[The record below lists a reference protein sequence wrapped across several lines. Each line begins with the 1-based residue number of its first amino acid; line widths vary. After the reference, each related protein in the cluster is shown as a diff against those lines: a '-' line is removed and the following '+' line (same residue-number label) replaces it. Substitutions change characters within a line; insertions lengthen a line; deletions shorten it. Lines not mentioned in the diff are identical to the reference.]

1 MNDNFRLEK
10 EQTWFYQKQRPQIPG
25 RTKAAQFFS
34 AKIFFNRKA
43 EDEEEEEPKT
53 IICVTQPKTPKRIN
67 RSLLCNYQVK

>member
-1 MNDNFRLEK
+1 MVFTKNKDLRA
-10 EQTWFYQKQRPQIPG
+10 RAG
-25 RTKAAQFFS
+25 RKLRNFS

-67 RSLLCNYQVK
+67 CSLFCNYQVK